1 MVISTLFLIKRIKT
15 SIPQSNIADMFSLNI
30 QKCLFGT
37 SITEIY
43 IYTFNKIRK

>member
-1 MVISTLFLIKRIKT
+1 MVISTLFLIMHVKT
-15 SIPQSNIADMFSLNI
+15 SIPQSNIADMFSFNI

-43 IYTFNKIRK
+43 IYTFNKVIK